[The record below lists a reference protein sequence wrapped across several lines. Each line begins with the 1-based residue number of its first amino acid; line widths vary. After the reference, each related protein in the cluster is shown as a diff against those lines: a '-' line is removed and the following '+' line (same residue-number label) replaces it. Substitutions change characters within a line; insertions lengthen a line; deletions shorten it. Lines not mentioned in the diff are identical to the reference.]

1 MDFTKQ
7 MNKTFLSACA
17 AVVCAANVLPVFAQ
31 NSSYNFH
38 YSNGNARVCNQN
50 SIGLMDPSG
59 SYISNGTLSKTA
71 QGLQVGGAQAN
82 PLLPKVPWG
91 ANIQTP
97 GDNFYTP
104 QRIEKKGGAQ
114 VPVSKWGANVGQ
126 AGDQIRSDLGH
137 QAAQYYVPGS
147 VLQRG
152 GGGYRSG
159 NNGGPKLT
167 PYIPGGNGMASYG
180 DDTANG
186 AGSATNSGG
195 RF

>member
-1 MDFTKQ
+1 MDLTKN
-7 MNKTFLSACA
+7 MKKTLLTAAAALFCA
-17 AVVCAANVLPVFAQ
+17 AIVSPSFAQ

-38 YSNGNARVCNQN
+38 YSNGSARVCNQN
-50 SIGLMDPSG
+50 QIGLNDPSG
-59 SYISNGTLSKTA
+59 TYIGSGTLSKTA

-114 VPVSKWGANVGQ
+114 VPVSKWGANVSQ
-126 AGDQIRSDLGH
+126 PGDQIRSDLGH
-137 QAAQYYVPGS
+137 QAAQYYVPGT

-152 GGGYRSG
+152 GYRSG
-159 NNGGPKLT
+159 SNGPKLT
-167 PYIPGGNGMASYG
+167 PYIPGRNGMASYG

-186 AGSATNSGG
+186 AGSATSGG
-195 RF
+195 KF

>member
-1 MDFTKQ
+1 MDLTKN
-7 MNKTFLSACA
+7 MKKTLLTA
-17 AVVCAANVLPVFAQ
+17 AAALVCAAIVSPAFAQ

-38 YSNGNARVCNQN
+38 YSNGSARVCNQN
-50 SIGLMDPSG
+50 QIGLNDPSG
-59 SYISNGTLSKTA
+59 TYIGSGTLSKTA

-114 VPVSKWGANVGQ
+114 VPVSKWGANVSQ
-126 AGDQIRSDLGH
+126 PGDQIRSDLGH
-137 QAAQYYVPGS
+137 QAAQYYVPGT

-152 GGGYRSG
+152 GSYRSG
-159 NNGGPKLT
+159 NGNGPKLT
-167 PYIPGGNGMASYG
+167 PYIPGRNGMASYG

-186 AGSATNSGG
+186 AGSATSGG
-195 RF
+195 KF

>member
-1 MDFTKQ
+1 MDFTKY
-7 MNKTFLSACA
+7 MKKTLLTAVAALVCTA
-17 AVVCAANVLPVFAQ
+17 AVSPAFAQ

-38 YSNGNARVCNQN
+38 YSNGSARVCNQN
-50 SIGLMDPSG
+50 QIGLMDPSG
-59 SYISNGTLSKTA
+59 TYIGSGTLSKTA

-104 QRIEKKGGAQ
+104 QRIEKKGGPQ
-114 VPVSKWGANVGQ
+114 VPVSKWGANVSQ
-126 AGDQIRSDLGH
+126 PGDQIRSDLGH
-137 QAAQYYVPGS
+137 AAATYYVPGT
-147 VLQRG
+147 VLNR

-167 PYIPGGNGMASYG
+167 PYVPGGNGMASYG

-186 AGSATNSGG
+186 AGSVSKY
-195 RF
+195 

>member
-1 MDFTKQ
+1 MDLTKH
-7 MNKTFLSACA
+7 MKKTLLIAGA
-17 AVVCAANVLPVFAQ
+17 AVVCASLLTPALAQ
-31 NSSYNFH
+31 NSSYSFH
-38 YSNGNARVCNQN
+38 YGNGSARVCNQN
-50 SIGLMDPSG
+50 QIGLSDPSG
-59 SYISNGTLSKTA
+59 TYIGSGTLSQTA
-71 QGLQVGGAQAN
+71 QGKQVGGAQAN

-114 VPVSKWGANVGQ
+114 VPVSKWGANVSQ
-126 AGDQIRSDLGH
+126 PGDQIRSDLGH
-137 QAAQYYVPGS
+137 AAAQYYVPGT

-159 NNGGPKLT
+159 SNGPKLT
-167 PYIPGGNGMASYG
+167 PYIPGRNGLASYG

-186 AGSATNSGG
+186 AGSATAGG
-195 RF
+195 KY

>member
-1 MDFTKQ
+1 MDLTNVMK
-7 MNKTFLSACA
+7 KSLLIAGA
-17 AVVCAANVLPVFAQ
+17 AFVCASLVAPAFAQ
-31 NSSYNFH
+31 NSSYSFH
-38 YSNGNARVCNQN
+38 YGNGTARVCNQN
-50 SIGLMDPSG
+50 QIGLMDPSG
-59 SYISNGTLSKTA
+59 SYISSGTLSKTA

-114 VPVSKWGANVGQ
+114 VPVSKWGANVSQ
-126 AGDQIRSDLGH
+126 PGDQIRSDLGH
-137 QAAQYYVPGS
+137 QAAQYYVPGT

-152 GGGYRSG
+152 GSSYRSG
-159 NNGGPKLT
+159 SNGGPKLT

-186 AGSATNSGG
+186 AGSATSGKY
-195 RF
+195 